1 MIDFFFHA
9 AENMKGSISEIY
21 PILNHSKSKSNT
33 ISQCRSKMTMMRNK
47 ELLYK
52 ENISVNS
59 FKRLVNLS
67 NQRAESL
74 TIGTSRNMI
83 YIFLI

>member
-1 MIDFFFHA
+1 
-9 AENMKGSISEIY
+9 
-21 PILNHSKSKSNT
+21 
-33 ISQCRSKMTMMRNK
+33 MTMMRNK

-83 YIFLI
+83 YIFFNLNDFFIEYSMSPSENNTQPQFSTIFRP